1 MNHTAIRR
9 PHIHDLTWLV
19 HMGRPF
25 PTTAKT
31 MQDLADKWGFDKHV
45 RDLLARFPADEK
57 FESGDDFLTRCE
69 ELEFLSKEGAAMP
82 RETLRSPQ
90 D

>member
-1 MNHTAIRR
+1 MKYAATRQ

-19 HMGRPF
+19 HLGRPF
-25 PTTAKT
+25 PTSAKT

-45 RDLLARFPADEK
+45 RDLLARFPADEQ
-57 FESGDDFLTRCE
+57 FENSDDFLVRCE
-69 ELEFLSKEGAAMP
+69 ELEFLAKEGASMP
-82 RETLRSPQ
+82 KEIFRTPQ